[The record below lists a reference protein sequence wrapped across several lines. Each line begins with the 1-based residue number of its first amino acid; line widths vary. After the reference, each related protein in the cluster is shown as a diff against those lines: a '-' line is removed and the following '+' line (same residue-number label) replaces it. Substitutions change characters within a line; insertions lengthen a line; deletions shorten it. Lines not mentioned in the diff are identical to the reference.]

1 MKKAGPADIVRLEW
15 EMFAQV
21 SNTGGKASCQA
32 DPATFE
38 IMRSSQVETWPG
50 DVLES
55 WFEDLAAAGREG
67 RNLMSEKYAR
77 MMKSAFPDEYRK
89 IADRLPSVDDGT
101 LALIE
106 HIVAANLAWKL
117 ETAEKYPLLGE
128 KGRPAHTGEDSPWA
142 TSFETYLRGE
152 LETYSP
158 ETVRRL
164 YRHTRNLR
172 DAGINGVEQV
182 LLNQVRKYGYASLE
196 EAEAAQAGR
205 MQSKN
210 AIKLTCS
217 DSRAIKNP

>member
-1 MKKAGPADIVRLEW
+1 MKKATTADIVRLEW
-15 EMFAQV
+15 EMFIQV
-21 SNTGGKASCQA
+21 SNAGGKASCQA
-32 DPATFE
+32 DPVTFE

-50 DVLES
+50 DLLES
-55 WFEDLAAAGREG
+55 WFEDLTAAGRTG

-77 MMKSAFPDEYRK
+77 MMKSAFPGEYRQ
-89 IADRLPSVDDGT
+89 IADRLPPVDDAT

-106 HIVAANLAWKL
+106 HIVTVNLAWKL
-117 ETAEKYPLLGE
+117 EATKKYPLLAE
-128 KGRPAHTGEDSPWA
+128 NGRPAHSGEDSPWA

-172 DAGINGVEQV
+172 NAGINGVEQV

-196 EAEAAQAGR
+196 EAEAAQA
-205 MQSKN
+205 
-210 AIKLTCS
+210 ALTAT
-217 DSRAIKNP
+217 R